1 MSVTRAGRAI
11 KAPTTYEP
19 AQAPSPGKGKGKRAA
34 KKESSIVC
42 VKCHRGSS
50 PSNNQIVFCDGCNDT
65 WHQKCHDPPIDDYV
79 VLVASAGWWCSKC
92 RPVEN
97 TVPAPEK
104 ESVPRKRK
112 NLLYPR
118 LGPPRVINGSEY
130 SVDARRK
137 YLSQLSH
144 AELAELALKVSM
156 ENPDVAMF
164 PVDMES
170 FHSDFYSWPR
180 QHGNTN
186 SVSPGTKKRQHE
198 HVKPDEEVE
207 TRAKRPRTTSAQSSK
222 PLVST
227 KTRAQSVS
235 AVPEPEVG
243 PAAERT
249 GERTAERTAKAIAE
263 AQPKA
268 KNARSKNGNAKLLKP
283 TLDGSQQGEDRT
295 SGSPSKSVK
304 SDISDNE
311 AIEYRQYP
319 KSGDGYFTKDDF
331 IEPETGDEPKI
342 IQEAWDCATF
352 SHSLHGAAKE
362 DGPSHQ
368 ETGQAAKR
376 GRPKKRVKE

>member
-19 AQAPSPGKGKGKRAA
+19 AQAPSPGKGKGKRAT
-34 KKESSIVC
+34 KKELSIVC

-65 WHQKCHDPPIDDYV
+65 WHQKCHDPPIDNLV
-79 VLVASAGWWCSKC
+79 VLVASAVWLCSKC
-92 RPVEN
+92 QPVEKP
-97 TVPAPEK
+97 VPAPEK
-104 ESVPRKRK
+104 ESAPRKRK

-118 LGPPRVINGSEY
+118 LGPPRVIKGSEY

-144 AELAELALKVSM
+144 ADLAELALKVSM

-180 QHGNTN
+180 QHGNTD
-186 SVSPGTKKRQHE
+186 SVSPGTKKRQHQHAE
-198 HVKPDEEVE
+198 PNEEAE

-235 AVPEPEVG
+235 AVPEPAVG

-249 GERTAERTAKAIAE
+249 GERTAEGTAEAEAE

-268 KNARSKNGNAKLLKP
+268 KNARSKNGKAQLLKHA
-283 TLDGSQQGEDRT
+283 LDGSQHEENRS
-295 SGSPSKSVK
+295 SGIAEQVY
-304 SDISDNE
+304 ISGNE
-311 AIEYRQYP
+311 AIEHRQYP
-319 KSGDGYFTKDDF
+319 KPGDGYFAKDDF
-331 IEPETGDEPKI
+331 VEPETGDEPKI

-352 SHSLHGAAKE
+352 SHSLHGTAKE
-362 DGPSHQ
+362 DEPSHQ
-368 ETGQAAKR
+368 GTGQAAKR
-376 GRPKKRVKE
+376 GRPQKKVKE